1 MSSQWTRNYW
11 LLALTFLAICI
22 AQVEMVKYRGNR
34 KFIIKCCGR
43 KSCSKLPPKK
53 ANRTIITQ
61 STKPSLISTSPFS
74 TESSDEIV
82 ENSSEGPKTVESKL
96 QPETV
101 IIQSTGT
108 TGTTMETTTWTNV
121 VSTDMLVTNLVTTG
135 STFAT
140 SSLSVLETWTTD
152 TMTTTPSST
161 TPRPPGMLYSCSDLS
176 CVKNI
181 SLFDTYGVL
190 KDARKYG
197 SWREI
202 CGELYLFGK
211 SIVTWEENAMRCCA
225 IGMKP
230 LAFETSAKFDC
241 LQNFI
246 KAEVWQYNYN
256 YWTAARQ
263 IFANNSFN
271 WCPYETDGSFAN
283 LTSMWATDYP
293 GKEGGDLCIHM
304 SVPRNKN
311 LTEIT
316 KKNCSNLYMFS
327 CKGMTTPAPRCFAPA
342 CPQDKCSKND
352 DLFSPGIDNVTM
364 FLTNPAQ
371 YGLWKSMNFRIF
383 MFSREFKTWDD
394 ARRTCCSIGMKL
406 LSLDVAYKYSVLSQ
420 IAGEDSATLNANFW
434 TSGTENGCPG
444 AFGWCAENKLV
455 RNAMWARNEP
465 RNGSHCI
472 AATVS
477 STNTTLMTADCR
489 LALRFICETRDT
501 SNSTSKGE
509 AMKDECA
516 TNFNVSI
523 DEQDNIFNSS
533 SFSAKIKCFLK
544 CLGETGGIVLDGH
557 VVDEQLIKLAE
568 TLSPNDDAQLKKN
581 LEAVDECSNSKGM
594 DECDTIANVFQCG
607 QEKAPNLVANVINSM
622 EMNSTGVEKSPLQP
636 VLGECIDYECIIDPV
651 YSDLYLNANF
661 SHGTVLTICN
671 KRYLLRND
679 FLSFG
684 EAASWCCMYGV
695 RIVSIETVEEL
706 QCIVNSPLGRFKI
719 TKPINCLKYF
729 LGGITRPEKIWTS
742 ASRKGTITGFR
753 WCTSRVPLNFSMWKW
768 QPDIEKNPEKPIMT
782 LNLSNTLEDSYFF
795 ASSAEGDVALLLCEL

>member
-1 MSSQWTRNYW
+1 MN
-11 LLALTFLAICI
+11 L
-22 AQVEMVKYRGNR
+22 V
-34 KFIIKCCGR
+34 
-43 KSCSKLPPKK
+43 
-53 ANRTIITQ
+53 
-61 STKPSLISTSPFS
+61 STKTVVTKFG
-74 TESSDEIV
+74 
-82 ENSSEGPKTVESKL
+82 SSES
-96 QPETV
+96 
-101 IIQSTGT
+101 
-108 TGTTMETTTWTNV
+108 
-121 VSTDMLVTNLVTTG
+121 VTTG
-135 STFAT
+135 ST
-140 SSLSVLETWTTD
+140 
-152 TMTTTPSST
+152 
-161 TPRPPGMLYSCSDLS
+161 TPRPTKESTVKPDDTKSPGTTKTTMKASTTTKTVLVSTKIVVTKSGSSDTVTTGSTKITTSFYKTWTSSTSSIRNEVTKIPSTTTRRPLKRLYKCSELS
-176 CVKNI
+176 CLKNK
-181 SLFDTYGVL
+181 SLFDSSEEL
-190 KDARKYG
+190 IDARKYG

-230 LAFETSAKFDC
+230 IAFETSAKFSC
-241 LQNFI
+241 LQ
-246 KAEVWQYNYN
+246 KLLKVEVWQYNYN

-263 IFANNSFN
+263 IFNNYSFN
-271 WCPYETDGSFAN
+271 WCPYETHGSFAN
-283 LTSMWATDYP
+283 LTSMWAANYT
-293 GKEGGDLCIHM
+293 GKDDDDSCVHM
-304 SVPRNKN
+304 SIPRNKN
-311 LTEIT
+311 LTEMT
-316 KKNCSNLYMFS
+316 MKNCSNLYMFS

-352 DLFSPGIDNVTM
+352 TLFSVGVDKVTK
-364 FLTNPAQ
+364 FLSKPTQ

-383 MFSREFKTWDD
+383 MFSREFKTWED

-489 LALRFICETRDT
+489 LALRFICEASTRDT

-516 TNFNVSI
+516 TNYNVSI
-523 DEQDNIFNSS
+523 GEQDNIFNSS

-544 CLGETGGIVLDGH
+544 CLGETGGIVVDGRI
-557 VVDEQLIKLAE
+557 VDEQLIKLAE
-568 TLSPNDDAQLKKN
+568 ILSPNDDGKLMEN
-581 LEAVDECSNSKGM
+581 LGAVDECSNSKGM
-594 DECDTIANVFQCG
+594 NECDKIANVFQCG

-636 VLGECIDYECIIDPV
+636 VLGECIEYECKVD
-651 YSDLYLNANF
+651 SNRSQRFLYESSLPA
-661 SHGTVLTICN
+661 GTILTICN
-671 KRYLLRND
+671 KRYLLGND
-679 FLSFG
+679 PMSFG
-684 EAASWCCMYGV
+684 ACAKWCCTYGLQ
-695 RIVSIETVEEL
+695 ILSIETVEEL
-706 QCIVNSPLGRFKI
+706 QCIVNSPLG
-719 TKPINCLKYF
+719 
-729 LGGITRPEKIWTS
+729 GIARPAKIWTS

-768 QPDIEKNPEKPIMT
+768 QPDIEKNPEYPLVT
-782 LNLSNTLEDSYFF
+782 LNLSNTLEDSFF
-795 ASSAEGDVALLLCEL
+795 YASPDVTYPALPLCKLQPFV